1 MGSPPD
7 LNMTKAADPNRM
19 SRDERIHELAA
30 ILAKGVIRLLTDEST
45 AQKSSEKEPHT
56 GQNEP

>member
-1 MGSPPD
+1 
-7 LNMTKAADPNRM
+7 MTKAADPNRM

-30 ILAKGVIRLLTDEST
+30 ILAKGVIRLLADETT

-56 GQNEP
+56 RQNEP